1 MYLISSSV
9 YHVLL
14 NLYHRLSLGSFF
26 KLLDEGGA
34 QLTPARKLLE
44 VYAKEQNKDM
54 LRDFYYSDDRRVE
67 SAVLCL
73 EEAKKMSDV
82 NARIE
87 SVKAAQKFLTDD
99 RDSAFE
105 AKVSSRK
112 FGAVFLL
119 SSIFR

>member
-112 FGAVFLL
+112 FVAVFLL
-119 SSIFR
+119 SCIFR